1 MDEIRWSL
9 YGVILGILLFVFGGV
24 LLLYNILNGIMIDL
38 NSIHIVN
45 VYIMIIGLIILGFS
59 GYYYI
64 RYDMWGK

>member
-45 VYIMIIGLIILGFS
+45 VCIMIIGLIILGFS